1 MRGPLRTRGGWARF
15 REHFARA
22 KCPEKASTTREIP
35 ATPLEIAP
43 LEAGIPRESCD
54 ARTEEAGSRSGGTR
68 LNSFLWKEADERNG
82 VPGQKCFRPIP
93 ARKTGSSST
102 RLEGREVNRRGEIE
116 IDKSAQESYRE
127 MKVLGRETT
136 NSVSSE
142 RRSRNEGC
150 RRRALA
156 GRRVG
161 FVMRR
166 FIEWLL
172 ELCLVLED
180 NDRARICKNGSN
192 NLFI

>member
-68 LNSFLWKEADERNG
+68 LNSFLWKEAGERNG

-127 MKVLGRETT
+127 MKVLGRDEFGF
-136 NSVSSE
+136 E
-142 RRSRNEGC
+142 REKISKRRVQKARAGRAPSGFRNEEIYRVASRVVPRL
-150 RRRALA
+150 RR
-156 GRRVG
+156 
-161 FVMRR
+161 
-166 FIEWLL
+166 
-172 ELCLVLED
+172 
-180 NDRARICKNGSN
+180 
-192 NLFI
+192 

>member
-1 MRGPLRTRGGWARF
+1 MPEQSVRKKRVQRGKFQLRWNER
-15 REHFARA
+15 
-22 KCPEKASTTREIP
+22 P
-35 ATPLEIAP
+35 PLEIAP

-127 MKVLGRETT
+127 MKVWD
-136 NSVSSE
+136 E
-142 RRSRNEGC
+142 RRRI
-150 RRRALA
+150 
-156 GRRVG
+156 
-161 FVMRR
+161 R
-166 FIEWLL
+166 F
-172 ELCLVLED
+172 
-180 NDRARICKNGSN
+180 RAREDLETKGAEGARWQGAEWVS
-192 NLFI
+192 